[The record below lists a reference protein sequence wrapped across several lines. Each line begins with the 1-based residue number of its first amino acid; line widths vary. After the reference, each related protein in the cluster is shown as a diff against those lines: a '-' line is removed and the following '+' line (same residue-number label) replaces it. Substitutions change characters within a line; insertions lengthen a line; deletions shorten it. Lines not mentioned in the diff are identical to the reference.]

1 MILFGVWINIG
12 KFFSFKESVV
22 FKLYIIFW
30 IMLLLG
36 SFLFLLVSSWYC
48 KAFGIFNCLSFF
60 FIFLI
65 DLLVVIFIFLM
76 ILFFRFIRRGILN
89 MKFLF
94 ICVIIKFIII
104 EVFFVIL
111 LIGFNKSRVWLFL

>member
-1 MILFGVWINIG
+1 MILSGVWINIG
-12 KFFSFKESVV
+12 KFFSFKEKGV

-30 IMLLLG
+30 IMLLFG

-48 KAFGIFNCLSFF
+48 KVLGIFKCLSFF

-76 ILFFRFIRRGILN
+76 ISLFRFIYRGILN
-89 MKFLF
+89 MRFLF
-94 ICVIIKFIII
+94 ICVIIMFIII
-104 EVFFVIL
+104 ELFFVIL
-111 LIGFNKSRVWLFL
+111 LIGFNKSRDWLFL